1 MMGITNCV
9 QATGGSGSEDI
20 EEKTV
25 MCAQTGGMTAND
37 LGYVQKS
44 NPVTAT
50 ITPVYRS
57 GNYGVIAGPMK
68 ASSGYR
74 VGAIFGDKLYGQN
87 TSTGEWDLIKSYTS
101 NTLGVTY
108 GFWLKY
114 TDSYSIFS
122 TSLASSAGKVIIF
135 STYYEE
141 PLIITNACAIDSS
154 IDLDNSVTGDYK
166 VEIIRKNDSDTYEIA
181 KVNLTDGSI
190 TTLYSL
196 AGTQPQ
202 SYMYIRI
209 SSTTYLATGN
219 YAKYALATVNTE
231 TNVCTLGAWSD
242 ILSSTTSTVVYCMY
256 GLKKYATGSSGQFL
270 VLGTN
275 NLSASHHNNNTYIR
289 AFLFNLA
296 DSTMTELPSTDP
308 IVKNISNRMFFS
320 GFQPSYMCLTNVNG
334 GQFDSFQLS
343 VADYSGYN
351 AQLFN
356 CQGEPQ
362 TGVSYFSEVLA
373 DYSAEYRIFKQAPQW
388 VRGGTSNDYPWYSF
402 YTQHSNCYLTRDTHP
417 LFSSTGY
424 LLHNSA
430 DKDYMFAN
438 CKVGDSAIAY
448 GAQGKIKVLK

>member
-25 MCAQTGGMTAND
+25 MCAQPGGMAAND

-44 NPVTAT
+44 NPVTET
-50 ITPVYRS
+50 ITPVYEA
-57 GNYGVIAGPMK
+57 GEQGVIVGPMK
-68 ASSGYR
+68 ASSGYT
-74 VGAIFGDKLYGQN
+74 VGAIYDDKLYGQN
-87 TSTGEWDLIKSYTS
+87 TSTGEWELIKSYS
-101 NTLGVTY
+101 RYTLDEAFGTWFNY
-108 GFWLKY
+108 ANSY
-114 TDSYSIFS
+114 TISSTDSRTVVIFS
-122 TSLASSAGKVIIF
+122 I
-135 STYYEE
+135 YYEE
-141 PLIITNACAIDSS
+141 PLIISEAAAIDSS

-166 VEIIRKNDSDTYEIA
+166 VEILRKSGSSTYEIA

-196 AGTQPQ
+196 AGDNPNYYT
-202 SYMYIRI
+202 YIRI
-209 SSTTYLATGN
+209 NSTTYLATGN
-219 YAKYALATVNTE
+219 STQYALATVNTE
-231 TNVCTLGAWSD
+231 TNVCTLGAWSA
-242 ILSSTTSTVVYCMY
+242 ILNSVKDERVHCMY
-256 GLKKYATGSSGQFL
+256 GLKKYNTGSSGQFL
-270 VLGTN
+270 VLGMKFN
-275 NLSASHHNNNTYIR
+275 KASNHPGSEYIR

-296 DSTMTELPSTDP
+296 DSTLTELPYTDP
-308 IVKNISNRMFFS
+308 IVKNISNRMCFN
-320 GFQPSYMCLTNVNG
+320 GFQSSYMCLTNVGG

-343 VADYSGYN
+343 VADDTGYN

-373 DYSAEYRIFKQAPQW
+373 DYSAEYHTFKQAPQW
-388 VRGGTSNDYPWYSF
+388 VRGGMTSDSPWYSF
-402 YTQHSNCYLTRDTHP
+402 YTQGADNYLTRDTHP
-417 LFSSTGY
+417 SFSSTGY

-438 CKVGDSAIAY
+438 CKVGDTAIAY

>member
-25 MCAQTGGMTAND
+25 MCAQPGGMAAND

-44 NPVTAT
+44 NPVTET
-50 ITPVYRS
+50 ITPVYETS
-57 GNYGVIAGPMK
+57 EYGVIAGPMK
-68 ASSGYR
+68 ASSGYT
-74 VGAIFGDKLYGQN
+74 VGAIYDDKLYGQN
-87 TSTGEWDLIKSYTS
+87 TSTGEWELIKSYPRY
-101 NTLGVTY
+101 TLDEAFGN
-108 GFWLKY
+108 WLNYANSY
-114 TDSYSIFS
+114 TIFS
-122 TSLASSAGKVIIF
+122 TDSQTVVIF
-135 STYYEE
+135 SIYYEE
-141 PLIITNACAIDSS
+141 PLIISSAAAIDSS
-154 IDLDNSVTGDYK
+154 IDLDNNVTGDYK
-166 VEIIRKNDSDTYEIA
+166 VEILRKSGSSTYEIA

-196 AGTQPQ
+196 AGDNPNYYT
-202 SYMYIRI
+202 YIRI
-209 SSTTYLATGN
+209 NSTTYLATGN
-219 YAKYALATVNTE
+219 SAQYALATVNTE
-231 TNVCTLGAWSD
+231 TNVCTLGAWSA
-242 ILSSTTSTVVYCMY
+242 ILNSVKDEIVYCMY

-270 VLGTN
+270 VLGMKYN
-275 NLSASHHNNNTYIR
+275 AASKHPGSEYIR

-296 DSTMTELPSTDP
+296 DSTLTELPYTDP
-308 IVKNISNRMFFS
+308 IVKNISNRMYFT
-320 GFQPSYMCLTNVNG
+320 GFQPSSMCLTNVGG

-343 VADYSGYN
+343 VADDPGYN

-373 DYSAEYRIFKQAPQW
+373 DYSAEYHTFKQAPQW
-388 VRGGTSNDYPWYSF
+388 VRGGMTSDSPWYSF
-402 YTQHSNCYLTRDTHP
+402 YTQGADYYLTRDTHP
-417 LFSSTGY
+417 SFSSTGY

-438 CKVGDSAIAY
+438 CKVGDTAIAY